1 MSSPTRDIEK
11 ESLEAHVELCAA
23 RYSRLEEKLDNLEGR
38 VIGIETVLGEIRDT
52 IVKDRE
58 KRQTQLITWGVAIIG
73 PLAHAVAVL
82 SYNLSHI
89 KYTSLNPKTDK
100 TILNS
105 SVMLILELFSD
116 ENTPINETRM
126 AWGLVIK

>member
-52 IVKDRE
+52 IIKDRE
-58 KRQTQLITWGVAIIG
+58 KRQTQLITWGIAIIG
-73 PLAHAVAVL
+73 SLTTAVAIL
-82 SYNLSHI
+82 SYR
-89 KYTSLNPKTDK
+89 
-100 TILNS
+100 
-105 SVMLILELFSD
+105 LF
-116 ENTPINETRM
+116 I
-126 AWGLVIK
+126 

>member
-1 MSSPTRDIEK
+1 MSTPTRDIEK

-73 PLAHAVAVL
+73 SLATAVAVL
-82 SYNLSHI
+82 SYR
-89 KYTSLNPKTDK
+89 
-100 TILNS
+100 
-105 SVMLILELFSD
+105 LF
-116 ENTPINETRM
+116 I
-126 AWGLVIK
+126 

>member
-1 MSSPTRDIEK
+1 MEAKMSSPTRDIEK

-73 PLAHAVAVL
+73 SLATAVAVL
-82 SYNLSHI
+82 SYR
-89 KYTSLNPKTDK
+89 
-100 TILNS
+100 
-105 SVMLILELFSD
+105 LF
-116 ENTPINETRM
+116 I
-126 AWGLVIK
+126 

>member
-58 KRQTQLITWGVAIIG
+58 KRQTQ
-73 PLAHAVAVL
+73 H
-82 SYNLSHI
+82 NLGCGYIQECSSIFIQIVQPI
-89 KYTSLNPKTDK
+89 KS
-100 TILNS
+100 
-105 SVMLILELFSD
+105 
-116 ENTPINETRM
+116 
-126 AWGLVIK
+126 